1 MRYGPWLSTG
11 NSCSK
16 PDYNGCPLP
25 NPVVGFFYP
34 THSFQHIGHF
44 VYFRGMNEFAKKNFN
59 LILFLATVGGFII
72 PDPGEY
78 SGPIILGV
86 LCFIIFASSFKVD
99 FSPAF
104 FRAQARTIGGFY
116 LIRFLLLPLLLFWL
130 IYPWSPFYATALFLF
145 AALPAGVTSPAFT
158 NVFGGNVSLALAL
171 LILSSSLTP
180 LVLPYLGGM
189 LLDENLEIDQFQ
201 LFTTLFLT
209 VIFPYLGHLPF
220 RKHEGISSWMRHHD
234 SFISIF
240 GIGIMFALAIAGYR
254 PVLMEDTALLPPFFL
269 VGICAFGLL
278 YLFGWT
284 IWYRGNKSQKLALLF
299 ISGANNVALG
309 VVVSFLYFPTRMGV
323 FFVVC
328 QILWVAVL
336 IPVRRVVGQLV
347 LR

>member
-1 MRYGPWLSTG
+1 
-11 NSCSK
+11 
-16 PDYNGCPLP
+16 
-25 NPVVGFFYP
+25 
-34 THSFQHIGHF
+34 
-44 VYFRGMNEFAKKNFN
+44 MNEFAKNNFN
-59 LILFLATVGGFII
+59 LILFSATVAGFVI
-72 PDPGEY
+72 PVPGEY
-78 SGPIILGV
+78 SGIIILAV

-116 LIRFLLLPLLLFWL
+116 IVRFLLLPLVLFWL

-171 LILSSSLTP
+171 LILSSSLAP
-180 LVLPYLGGM
+180 LVLPFLGGM
-189 LLDENLEIDQFQ
+189 LLDEELEIDQFQ
-201 LFTTLFLT
+201 LFSTLFIT
-209 VIFPYLGHLPF
+209 VIFPYLAHLPL
-220 RKHEGISSWMRHHD
+220 RKNYVVSHWMRHHD

-254 PVLMEDTALLPPFFL
+254 PVLMEDTSLLPPFLL
-269 VGICAFGLL
+269 VGLSSFLLL
-278 YLFGWT
+278 YFFGWVV
-284 IWYRGNKSQKLALLF
+284 WFRGDKSQKIALLF
-299 ISGANNVALG
+299 ISGANNAALG

-328 QILWVAVL
+328 QILWVVVL
-336 IPVRRVVGQLV
+336 IPVRRVVGRLV

>member
-1 MRYGPWLSTG
+1 MQGV
-11 NSCSK
+11 
-16 PDYNGCPLP
+16 P
-25 NPVVGFFYP
+25 NALL
-34 THSFQHIGHF
+34 TTT
-44 VYFRGMNEFAKKNFN
+44 FRGMNEFAKKNFN
-59 LILFLATVGGFII
+59 LILFLATAAGFIM
-72 PDPGEY
+72 PEPGAY
-78 SGPIILGV
+78 SGPFILAV

-116 LIRFLLLPLLLFWL
+116 LIRFLLLPLILFWL
-130 IYPWSPFYATALFLF
+130 IYPWSAFYATAIFLF

-180 LVLPYLGGM
+180 LVLPFLGGILM
-189 LLDENLEIDQFQ
+189 SEELEIDQFQ
-201 LFTTLFLT
+201 LFSTLFIT
-209 VIFPYLGHLPF
+209 VIFPYLAHLPL
-220 RKHEGISSWMRHHD
+220 RKRYTISHWMRNHD

-269 VGICAFGLL
+269 VGLCAFLLL
-278 YLFGWT
+278 YFFGWT
-284 IWYRGNKSQKLALLF
+284 VWFRGNKSQRLALLF

-328 QILWVAVL
+328 QILWVVVL
-336 IPVRRVVGQLV
+336 IPVRRVVGRLV